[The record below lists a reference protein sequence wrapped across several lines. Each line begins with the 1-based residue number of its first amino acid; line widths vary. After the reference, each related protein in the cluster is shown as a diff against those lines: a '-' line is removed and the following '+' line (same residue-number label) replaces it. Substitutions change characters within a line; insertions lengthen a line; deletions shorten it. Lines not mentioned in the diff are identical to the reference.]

1 MNILHIDDHDLFS
14 AGLKAHVQQ
23 IMSEKNTDVH
33 YLTVNNIEEAMPAI
47 VENPDQD
54 IIILDLFF
62 AKLDGLFFLKA
73 LRSRSCFIPVLIV
86 SASEDLC
93 LIKKSLE
100 LGASGFLHKNS
111 SPDIILKVIEQVAQG
126 DMYVHHDM
134 AEKLRNMPDDLPQCQ
149 QQRARLN
156 YKLSQRNYDVL
167 ELICLG
173 LDNEQISSL
182 LHISK
187 NTLKTH
193 IRSLFI
199 ELDVKT
205 RGECIHFAIKKGLV
219 IS

>member
-23 IMSEKNTDVH
+23 SMSEQNTDVH
-33 YLTVNNIEEAMPAI
+33 YLTVNNVEDAMPAI
-47 VENPDQD
+47 DNAPDTD
-54 IIILDLFF
+54 VILLDLFF
-62 AKLDGLFFLKA
+62 TKLDGLFFLKA
-73 LRSRSCFIPVLIV
+73 LRSRNCFIPVLII

-93 LIKKSLE
+93 LIKKALE

-111 SPDIILKVIEQVAQG
+111 SPEIILKVIEKVAQG
-126 DMYVHHDM
+126 DMYVQDDM
-134 AEKLRNMPDDLPQCQ
+134 AEKLRLMPDHLPQCQ

-173 LDNEQISSL
+173 LDNEQISNL

-193 IRSLFI
+193 IRSLFL
-199 ELDVKT
+199 ELDVKN
-205 RGECIHFAIKKGLV
+205 RGECIHIAIKKGLV
-219 IS
+219 KS